1 MNGIRSEAFHYTAEQ
16 VRDHLRDTLAIVDDL
31 AVPDDLRAIAF
42 QVVYNSL
49 SAKQITLE
57 QVAPTLG
64 GLAVPRA

>member
-42 QVVYNSL
+42 DKVFNTL
-49 SAKQITLE
+49 SAKAIAVE
-57 QVAPTLG
+57 QVQPALG
-64 GLAVPRA
+64 VPMLPRA